1 MYSLRRI
8 SLIFFLPLLF
18 SAATRMNAATA
29 SILSPATTTAE
40 DTLQV
45 SLLTCDPGP
54 KTYELYGHTSIRV
67 RTASGADWAFNYGM
81 FDFRSSGFVWRFVL
95 GHTDYFMAAYPFS
108 DFLSEYQQRGSAVTE
123 QVLNLTKSEKEKL
136 FASLCRT
143 ACLEDWTYRY
153 NFLYDNCT
161 SRAVGEIERAIDGN
175 VVYPKENEDES
186 YRQIIH
192 RFTKGNPW
200 TQFGQDLLLGRDAD
214 VPIADRQKMFS
225 PIYTKRFFA
234 GAKIADKSGKN
245 RALVKSTLNYSPT
258 QPIEETAGFPIG
270 PIVVFGMVL
279 VITIFMCMY
288 EIMRGAV
295 CLGFDAALMA
305 VEGLAGC
312 IIATLFF
319 FSEHPTVGSNW
330 LIMILNPLPLIFIF
344 PRILLARRGR
354 ADYYPVVA
362 LAVITVFFV
371 FSAFIGQRI
380 SLPVYLFAI
389 SLWLQSAAATYIQ
402 YKAKWKNA

>member
-1 MYSLRRI
+1 
-8 SLIFFLPLLF
+8 
-18 SAATRMNAATA
+18 MNAATLGV
-29 SILSPATTTAE
+29 LSPTDTAAD

-54 KTYELYGHTSIRV
+54 KTYELYGHTAIRV

-81 FDFRSSGFVWRFVL
+81 FDFRSSGFVWRFVF

-108 DFLSEYQQRGSAVTE
+108 DFLNEYQQRGSLVTE
-123 QVLNLTKSEKEKL
+123 QVLNLSKSEKEKL
-136 FASLCRT
+136 FASLCHT
-143 ACLEDWTYRY
+143 ACLEGWTYRY

-161 SRAVGEIERAIDGN
+161 TRAVGEIERAIDGN
-175 VVYPKENEDES
+175 VIYPKENEEES

-192 RFTKGNPW
+192 RFTKRNPW

-214 VPIADRQKMFS
+214 VPIVIRQKMFS

-234 GAKIADKSGKN
+234 SAKISDKLGKN
-245 RALVKSTLNYSPT
+245 RALVKSTVNYSPM
-258 QPIEETAGFPIG
+258 QPVEETAGFPIG
-270 PIVVFGMVL
+270 PVGVFGIVL
-279 VITIFMCMY
+279 AITIFMCVY
-288 EIMRGAV
+288 EVMKGTV
-295 CLGFDAALMA
+295 CLCFDAVLMA

-330 LIMILNPLPLIFIF
+330 LIMILNPLPLLFIV
-344 PRILLARRGR
+344 PRILWARRGR
-354 ADYYPVVA
+354 ADYYPLA
-362 LAVITVFFV
+362 AFAVITVFFV
-371 FSAFIGQRI
+371 ISAFVGQSI
-380 SLPVYLFAI
+380 SLAVYIFAI
-389 SLWLQSAAATYIQ
+389 SLWLQSAAAAYIQ